1 MIGFYSFNGSI
12 YANYRSQKDN
22 KSISLKYFPGIKDDG
37 WNKSTRRFKDQEL
50 NTQIINIEKAANDV
64 ISENDPAKLT
74 SKTFSALIEDKLTGS
89 QSSETPFFEYCE
101 RYFEYACKITTRR
114 RAQTVR
120 TTINKIKEFRPELTF
135 ETIDKKFFREFME
148 HCNQKG
154 FATNYTGSVVRDLK
168 RILNYATENDDNTN
182 MAFKSFKKP
191 MEEVFN
197 VYLSEIEIQKIYD
210 LEITPELISQCFE
223 ARKRKAEE
231 NKVKF
236 TERLPD
242 HLQMQ
247 NKIISLNRSRK
258 LFVIGC
264 WTGLR
269 VENYLDID
277 PEIQIDLTKG
287 FIHAIANKNGPKLRI
302 PLHRIVREIVE
313 SGGFPKPISPQ
324 NLNYHVKEL
333 GELAGINETIIF
345 SKTIGGRRIE
355 YAKSKYEMLTSHTAR
370 RSFASNLLVRGIP
383 KQYIMAVTGHKTE
396 SSFNKY
402 TQAVQKDI
410 MTEKLSEY
418 DIWN

>member
-1 MIGFYSFNGSI
+1 MIGFYSDRGSI
-12 YANYRSQKDN
+12 YAKFRQQKNGEKTTLVYYPGMSDEGFN
-22 KSISLKYFPGIKDDG
+22 KETK
-37 WNKSTRRFKDQEL
+37 RFKDQEL
-50 NTQIINIEKAANDV
+50 QKQITGIENAIFKIIEAQNPFYLTNEDF
-64 ISENDPAKLT
+64 AKL
-74 SKTFSALIEDKLTGS
+74 INEHLTGKTLN
-89 QSSETPFFEYCE
+89 QTPFFEYCE

-120 TTINKIKEFRPELTF
+120 TTINKIKEFRPDLTF

-148 HCNQKG
+148 HCNKKG

-182 MAFKSFKKP
+182 MAFRSFKKP

-197 VYLSEIEIQKIYD
+197 VYLTEIEVQKIYD
-210 LEITPELISQCFE
+210 LVITPQLISERFE
-223 ARKRKAEE
+223 ARKKRAEE
-231 NKVKF
+231 SKIKF
-236 TERLPD
+236 TERMPD
-242 HLQMQ
+242 ALQMQ
-247 NKIISLNRSRK
+247 NKIIALNRSRK

-277 PEIQIDLTKG
+277 PEIQIDLEKG

-302 PLHRIVREIVE
+302 PLHRIVRDIVE

-333 GELAGINETIIF
+333 GELAGINETVIYF
-345 SKTIGGRRIE
+345 KTIGGRRIE
-355 YAKSKYEMLTSHTAR
+355 YVKPKYEMLTSHTAR
-370 RSFASNLLVRGIP
+370 RSFASNLIVRGIP

-410 MTEKLSEY
+410 MTEKLADY
-418 DIWN
+418 DVWG

>member
-50 NTQIINIEKAANDV
+50 NTQIVNIEKAINDV
-64 ISENDPAKLT
+64 LSENDPTKLT
-74 SKTFSALIEDKLTGS
+74 SKTFSVLIENKLTGS
-89 QSSETPFFEYCE
+89 RPKETPFFEYCE

-135 ETIDKKFFREFME
+135 ETIDKKFFRDLIE
-148 HCNQKG
+148 HCNKKG
-154 FATNYTGSVVRDLK
+154 FATNYIGSVVRDLK

-197 VYLSEIEIQKIYD
+197 VYLTESEIQKIYD
-210 LEITPELISQCFE
+210 LKITPELITQCFE
-223 ARKRKAEE
+223 ARKKKAEE
-231 NKVKF
+231 NKIKF
-236 TERLPD
+236 IERLPD
-242 HLQMQ
+242 ILQMQ
-247 NKIISLNRSRK
+247 NKITALNRSRK

-345 SKTIGGRRIE
+345 SKTIGGRRVE
-355 YAKSKYEMLTSHTAR
+355 YAKLKHEMLTSHTAR